1 MSFMYPL
8 GLLGLIG
15 IPVIIIIY
23 ILQSKFT
30 EQTVNSNYLWHLSEK
45 FMKRKNPLSGITG
58 IISLILQ
65 ILMVIVITM
74 ILSRP
79 IITLPNAAKDYQF
92 VLDASSSMTMQE
104 GKETRFEI
112 AKDEIEKVI
121 KNAKNGS
128 TYSLVYVT
136 NDEAVRAF
144 DGINNKKTAISL
156 IADVKAGH
164 TSTSHTSLLNTAQGI
179 FDKNTASLVY
189 LVTDKSYNIH
199 ENIEII
205 DVGNENTEN
214 YGIFDVEYSHTGG
227 RLKINANAIS
237 YVSDATLNIK
247 VSIDGKDMKATDFN
261 VKAGEMTPVSFDVPC
276 STFGSFK
283 IEITTADGY
292 MLDNSVNIY
301 NMKSDKTYSVLIVS
315 DTGFFFKAVIDA
327 LVDSDIDVVTP
338 DEYENVTDE
347 YGLYI
352 FDSYTP
358 ASLPNGA
365 VWLINA
371 DRSIENSGF
380 GVRGKISLSPSDVIE
395 KSKSTST
402 NVRKLLEGVG
412 DSEIYITDYVKYSG
426 MYLNFHT
433 LYSYDSNPLI
443 FAGANGLGN
452 RQVVF
457 GFDLHKSDLALS
469 TDFVI
474 LLRNLLEYSFP
485 DVIDETSYIV
495 GEDALVNILK
505 NAENL
510 KAISPSGKDIYIE
523 TDGATA
529 TVALTEVGTYEISM
543 KLAGNEMKY
552 QIYSGAIQVES
563 APTVYEEDFTLTG
576 EKTESNI
583 DGEYDPMMVFFIC
596 LVILFIADWGVY
608 CYEKYQLR

>member
-1 MSFMYPL
+1 MRFLYPL

-23 ILQSKFT
+23 ILQSKYT

-65 ILMVIVITM
+65 ILMVIAITM

-79 IITLPNAAKDYQF
+79 IFTLPNAAKNYCF

-104 GKETRFEI
+104 GKETRFEK
-112 AKDEIEKVI
+112 AKEEIEKVI
-121 KNAKNGS
+121 KSAKNGS

-136 NDEAVRAF
+136 NEESVRAF
-144 DGINNKKTAISL
+144 DYVNNKKTAIGL
-156 IADVKAGH
+156 LEDLEVGQ
-164 TSTSHTSLLNTAQGI
+164 TSTSHLSLINTAQGV
-179 FDKNTASLVY
+179 FDDDSSTLVY
-189 LVTDKSYNIH
+189 LITDKSYTSH

-205 DVGNENTEN
+205 DVGDENAEN
-214 YGIFDVEYSHTGG
+214 YAVFDVEYSHSAG

-237 YVSDATLNIK
+237 YINDNTLNIK
-247 VSIDGKDMKATDFN
+247 VHIDDKEAAASSFD
-261 VKAGEMTPVSFDVPC
+261 VKAGEMTPISFDVPC
-276 STFGSFK
+276 TSFNK
-283 IEITTADGY
+283 FRLEVTNSDGY
-292 MLDNSVNIY
+292 LLDNSIDTY
-301 NMKSDKTYSVLIVS
+301 NLKSDKTYSVLIVS
-315 DTGFFFKAVIDA
+315 ETGFFFKAVIDA
-327 LVDSDIDVVTP
+327 LIDSSIEVVTP
-338 DEYENVTDE
+338 LEYETITDE

-352 FDSYTP
+352 FDSYAPST
-358 ASLPNGA
+358 LPNGA

-371 DRSIENSGF
+371 DKSIENSGF
-380 GVRGKISLSPSDVIE
+380 GVRGKIELTPADTIE

-402 NVRKLLEGVG
+402 NVRKLLSGVE
-412 DSEIYITDYVKYSG
+412 DSEIYITSYVKYSG

-457 GFDLHKSDLALS
+457 GFDIHKSDFALS
-469 TDFVI
+469 TDFVM
-474 LLRNLLEYSFP
+474 LARNLLEYSFP
-485 DVIDETSYIV
+485 NVIDETSYIV

-510 KAISPSGKDIYIE
+510 KAVSPSGKDIYLE

-529 TVALTEVGTYEISM
+529 TLSLTEIGTYTISM
-543 KLAGNEMKY
+543 NLAGNEMNY
-552 QIYSGAIQVES
+552 QIYSEASKLES
-563 APTVYEEDFTLTG
+563 TPAVTEEDFSLTG
-576 EKTESNI
+576 EKTDANI
-583 DGEYDPMMVFFIC
+583 DGEYDPMMMFFIC
-596 LVILFIADWGVY
+596 LAVLFIADWGVY